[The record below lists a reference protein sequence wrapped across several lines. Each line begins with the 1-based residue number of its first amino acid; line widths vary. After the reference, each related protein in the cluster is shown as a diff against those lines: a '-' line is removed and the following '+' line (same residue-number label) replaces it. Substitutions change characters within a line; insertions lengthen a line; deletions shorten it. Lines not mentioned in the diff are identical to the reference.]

1 MIRSQKPLISS
12 ELRETTRYCPRLLV
26 EICERMDI
34 MINSKYSS
42 AMAAMKSFLDVDD
55 DIFPKKWGDEEDR
68 ILSNTKVADCIK
80 SL

>member
-1 MIRSQKPLISS
+1 
-12 ELRETTRYCPRLLV
+12 
-26 EICERMDI
+26 